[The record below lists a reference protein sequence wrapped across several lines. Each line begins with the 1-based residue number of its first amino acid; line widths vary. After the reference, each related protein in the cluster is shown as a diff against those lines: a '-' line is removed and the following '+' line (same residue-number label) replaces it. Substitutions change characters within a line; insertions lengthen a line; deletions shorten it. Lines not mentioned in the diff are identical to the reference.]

1 LFTTKRNLQAMAGP
15 CQKPTYSAMSKV
27 GSKVSHVEVSQDRE
41 GQRLDNFLMSR
52 LKGLP
57 RSVIY
62 RVIRTGQVRVN
73 GGRAKPATRLETG
86 DLVRIPPASVRENKP
101 GDIPPA
107 VLNLIRQAVCYEG
120 QGVLAIDKPAGMAVH
135 GGSGLAWGVIDVVRK
150 LRPGVNVD
158 LVHRLDRETS
168 GCLLMALNG
177 DVLRNLNK
185 QITENQIEK
194 RYLCLMDGKL
204 KQDLVE
210 AYEPIGKFERSG
222 QRFMRVDPDGKP
234 AHTTFRLLQ
243 EYAGYSFVEA
253 QLHTGRTHQIR
264 VHAAHLGLSLA
275 GDKLYSP
282 TARLKFWKGK
292 GLKRMFLHAHQ
303 VRFYTA
309 DGEEQLVSSTLPV
322 ELSELLEK
330 LG

>member
-1 LFTTKRNLQAMAGP
+1 MN
-15 CQKPTYSAMSKV
+15 
-27 GSKVSHVEVSQDRE
+27 KVSSRVNHVEVSQDRD
-41 GQRLDNFLMSR
+41 GQRLDNFLSSR

-73 GGRAKPATRLETG
+73 GGRAKPATRLEAG

-107 VLNLIRQAVCYEG
+107 VLKLIGQSVCFEG
-120 QGVLAIDKPAGMAVH
+120 HGVLVIDKPSGMAVH
-135 GGSGLAWGVIDVVRK
+135 GGSGLAWGVIDVVRQ
-150 LRPGVNVD
+150 LRPGVSVD

-168 GCLLMALNG
+168 GCLLLALNG
-177 DVLRNLNK
+177 DALRQLNK
-185 QITENQIEK
+185 QIADSQVGK

-210 AYEPIGKFERSG
+210 VYEPIGKFERSG
-222 QRFMRVDPDGKP
+222 QRLMRVDPDGKP
-234 AHTTFRLLQ
+234 AHTTYRLLQ
-243 EYAGYSFVEA
+243 KYAGYSFVEA

-264 VHAAHLGLSLA
+264 VHAAHLGLPLA

-282 TARLKFWKGK
+282 AARQKFWKAE

-309 DGEEQLVSSTLPV
+309 DGEEQLVSCPLPKK
-322 ELSELLEK
+322 LSELLEK
-330 LG
+330 LE